1 MKMSRWTGWCVL
13 AVPVAL
19 TVVGLAFAQPP
30 QPGKAFVRVLLPPGA
45 DTATVSFGM
54 QVTKE
59 QTGRDRLFETPV
71 LEPGKKYFYEV
82 SAAWKTPDGKEMN
95 RKQKVYVNPGATA
108 LVDFN
113 KPDKGEMKT
122 STETRIPRTE
132 TDTRSTETKSTET
145 KTEDTKTEDTKKPDT
160 KKRDTNTETKTEK
173 TEKLQAR
180 ASASLDLRLAAA
192 SEGCWIGMEVAI
204 LRRM

>member
-1 MKMSRWTGWCVL
+1 MKMSKWTGWWVL

-30 QPGKAFVRVLLPPGA
+30 LSGKAYVRVLLPPGA

-71 LEPGKKYFYEV
+71 LEPGKKYYYEV
-82 SAAWKTPDGKEMN
+82 SATWKTPDGMEMA

-113 KPDKGEMKT
+113 KPDKGEMKKST
-122 STETRIPRTE
+122 SSRTE
-132 TDTRSTETKSTET
+132 TDTRSTDT

-160 KKRDTNTETKTEK
+160 KKRDTKTETQTEK
-173 TEKLQAR
+173 TEKQQAR
-180 ASASLDLRLAAA
+180 AAAPLDLRLAAA
-192 SEGCWIGMEVAI
+192 SEGCWMEMEVAI

>member
-1 MKMSRWTGWCVL
+1 MKMSRWSGWWVL

-30 QPGKAFVRVLLPPGA
+30 KQSGKAFVRVLLPPGA
-45 DTATVSFGM
+45 DNATVSFGM

-59 QTGRDRLFETPV
+59 QTGRDRLFETPA
-71 LEPGKKYFYEV
+71 LEPGKKYYYEV
-82 SAAWKTPDGKEMN
+82 SAAWKTPDGKEMT

-113 KPDKGEMKT
+113 KPDKGEMKK
-122 STETRIPRTE
+122 STETRTE
-132 TDTRSTETKSTET
+132 TETKSTDT

-160 KKRDTNTETKTEK
+160 KSTDTKKRDTKTETKTD
-173 TEKLQAR
+173 TENQQAR
-180 ASASLDLRLAAA
+180 ASAPLDLRLAAA